1 MVYMETITPKNFME
15 MQPQPVFNILIT
27 DVNLIKTAL
36 LYVKLASKNQA
47 LFSEGFV
54 LYQSHFLGCN
64 DRLCTISYTDGAQQ
78 DTHFIGYLLVRQ
90 ALGYEL

>member
-54 LYQSHFLGCN
+54 LYQSHFLGGDN
-64 DRLCTISYTDGAQQ
+64 RLGA
-78 DTHFIGYLLVRQ
+78 IGY
-90 ALGYEL
+90 ADGS